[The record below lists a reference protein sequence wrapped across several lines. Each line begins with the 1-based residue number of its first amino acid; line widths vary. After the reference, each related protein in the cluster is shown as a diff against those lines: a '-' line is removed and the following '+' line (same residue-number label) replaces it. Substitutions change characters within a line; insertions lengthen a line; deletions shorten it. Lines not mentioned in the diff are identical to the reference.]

1 VYFPGTGWVEFD
13 PTGGVGQPQAIPS
26 GSVGPATPRPS
37 RTPTPSRVA
46 TLPPGGAVTTP
57 TTSSTGIGPFI
68 AIAIILVIGV
78 GALALAAY
86 RRTPNKP
93 MHPDQA
99 WGSVARLAARVGLG
113 PKPSQTVYEYAGALG
128 DVVPAARIELT
139 TIARAKVEVAYGKRD
154 LGADRLRR
162 IAQAYHRLRF
172 AILGLILRRGLRRR
186 RRR

>member
-1 VYFPGTGWVEFD
+1 
-13 PTGGVGQPQAIPS
+13 
-26 GSVGPATPRPS
+26 
-37 RTPTPSRVA
+37 
-46 TLPPGGAVTTP
+46 
-57 TTSSTGIGPFI
+57 
-68 AIAIILVIGV
+68 
-78 GALALAAY
+78 
-86 RRTPNKP
+86 

-186 RRR
+186 RRP